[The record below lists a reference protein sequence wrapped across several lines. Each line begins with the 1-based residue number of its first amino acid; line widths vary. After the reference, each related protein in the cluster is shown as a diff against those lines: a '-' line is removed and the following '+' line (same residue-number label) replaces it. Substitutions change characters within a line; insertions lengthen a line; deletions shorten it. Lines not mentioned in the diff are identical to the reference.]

1 MLNSLVIKNF
11 RNLKDLKIDSLGRV
25 NLIVGK
31 NNIGKSSLLEATGIY
46 AAKGE
51 PRFIYGLLEA
61 RGEADKKVEG
71 KVDEAEANKRMLSSL
86 FTNRTLGFEGSE
98 AISIGP
104 IFEEE
109 GSSHATVL
117 LQFFKFTEEWDKE
130 GFMRKNRVL
139 ASPQMAENQT
149 AVIRIGFEIKVG
161 EKSIMAVPIDEA
173 SLFRTRSLF
182 REEALCGIVQ
192 FIRSKDIERE
202 INGSLWDKITLTEK
216 ETHVIEAM
224 KIVET
229 SIERIA
235 FIEGGAKD
243 RKAVVKLSGM
253 PHVLPLQSMGDGVN
267 RILTIILALV
277 NCGNGYLLIDEFENG
292 LHHTVQ
298 EKLWEIV
305 FRLSKKLNVQV
316 FATTHSEDCIAG
328 FGEILNKSE
337 NLPDGKLIRME
348 SRKGVFRIVDYMPD
362 EVRIATENHIE
373 TR

>member
-11 RNLKDLKIDSLGRV
+11 RNLKDLKIDSLGKV
-25 NLIVGK
+25 NLIIGDNNAGK
-31 NNIGKSSLLEATGIY
+31 TSLLEAAGIY
-46 AAKGE
+46 AAKGD
-51 PRFIYGLLEA
+51 PRFIYDLLEA
-61 RGEADKKVEG
+61 RGEADETVEG
-71 KVDEAEANKRMLSSL
+71 KVDDPEATKRMLSSL

-98 AISIGP
+98 EAISIRP

-109 GSSHATVL
+109 GFSHAPVL

-130 GFMRKNRVL
+130 GRMRKNRVL
-139 ASPQMAENQT
+139 ASSQMTENQT

-161 EKSIMAVPIDEA
+161 EKSIMVSLDEA
-173 SLFRTRSLF
+173 SLFGTSFMF
-182 REEALCGIVQ
+182 REDFRGIVQ

-202 INGSLWDKITLTEK
+202 INGSLWDKIALTE
-216 ETHVIEAM
+216 EEIRVIEAM
-224 KIVET
+224 KIVDS

-235 FIEGGAKD
+235 FIKGGAGG

>member
-98 AISIGP
+98 GAISIGP

-117 LQFFKFTEEWDKE
+117 LQFFKFTEERGEE
-130 GFMRKNRVL
+130 GFLRRNRVP
-139 ASPQMAENQT
+139 ASSQMTENQT
-149 AVIRIGFEIKVG
+149 AVIRIGFEIKIG
-161 EKSIMAVPIDEA
+161 EKSIPLSFDEA
-173 SLFRTRSLF
+173 SIFRTRSLF
-182 REEALCGIVQ
+182 REEALRGIVQ

-216 ETHVIEAM
+216 ETHVVEAM
-224 KIVET
+224 KIVDS

-243 RKAVVKLSGM
+243 RKAVVKLSDM
-253 PHVLPLQSMGDGVN
+253 PHVRPLQSMGDGVN
-267 RILTIILALV
+267 RVLTIILALV
-277 NCGNGYLLIDEFENG
+277 NCKDGYLLIDEFENG
-292 LHHTVQ
+292 LYYTVQ

-305 FRLSKKLNVQV
+305 FRLSKELNVQV
-316 FATTHSEDCIAG
+316 FATTHSEDCISG
-328 FGEILNKSE
+328 FGEALNSP
-337 NLPDGKLIRME
+337 NIALDGKLIRIE
-348 SRKGVFRIVDYMPD
+348 NRKGMIRAVEYTSEEI
-362 EVRIATENHIE
+362 RIATEHHIE

>member
-46 AAKGE
+46 AAKGD

-109 GSSHATVL
+109 GSSHALVL

-130 GFMRKNRVL
+130 GLMRKNRVP
-139 ASPQMAENQT
+139 ASSQMTENQT
-149 AVIRIGFEIKVG
+149 AVIRIGFEIKIG
-161 EKSIMAVPIDEA
+161 EKSIPLSFDEA
-173 SLFRTRSLF
+173 SIFRTRSLF
-182 REEALCGIVQ
+182 REEALRGIVQ

-216 ETHVIEAM
+216 ETHVVEAM
-224 KIVET
+224 KIVDS
-229 SIERIA
+229 SIEKIA

-243 RKAVVKLSGM
+243 RKAVVKLSDM

-305 FRLSKKLNVQV
+305 FRLSKELNVQV
-316 FATTHSEDCIAG
+316 FATTH
-328 FGEILNKSE
+328 
-337 NLPDGKLIRME
+337 
-348 SRKGVFRIVDYMPD
+348 
-362 EVRIATENHIE
+362 
-373 TR
+373 

>member
-11 RNLKDLKIDSLGRV
+11 RNLKNLKIDSLGRV

-46 AAKGE
+46 ATRGE
-51 PRFIYGLLEA
+51 PRFIYDLLEA
-61 RGEADKKVEG
+61 RGEADERAEG
-71 KVDEAEANKRMLSSL
+71 KADEAEANKRMLSSL
-86 FTNRTLGFEGSE
+86 FTNRALGFEDSE
-98 AISIGP
+98 GAISIGP

-117 LQFFKFTEEWDKE
+117 LQFFKFTEKRDEE
-130 GFMRKNRVL
+130 GFLRTNRVP
-139 ASPQMAENQT
+139 ASSQTMENQMT
-149 AVIRIGFEIKVG
+149 AIRIGFEIKVR
-161 EKSIMAVPIDEA
+161 EQSIIALPIDEA
-173 SLFRTRSLF
+173 SLFRIRLNF
-182 REEALCGIVQ
+182 REDFREIVQ
-192 FIRSKDIERE
+192 LIRSKDIERE
-202 INGSLWDKITLTEK
+202 INGSLWDKIALTEK
-216 ETHVIEAM
+216 EIHVIEAM
-224 KIVET
+224 KIVDS

-235 FIEGGAKD
+235 FIESSRGD
-243 RKAVVKLSGM
+243 RKAVVKLSGS
-253 PHVLPLQSMGDGVN
+253 HIFPLQSMGDGVN
-267 RILTIILALV
+267 RILTIVLALV
-277 NCGNGYLLIDEFENG
+277 NCKDGYLLIDEFENG